1 MLYVKNLVECQVI
14 RNSGGG
20 FAEHIRHNGIK
31 RHIAN
36 SKGILKTV
44 LLTVFHRSEF
54 VAITGQFP
62 QNTDIL
68 SWDKAAFHQTDVEQ
82 VPNPFGVLCIV
93 FISLYRFHSFG
104 ISNDDTDAPLFQNV
118 EHRNLVFSRG
128 FHAHI
133 QTVVFVEPVSK
144 PIQICIKRRKALFS
158 GNLAANCPLAF

>member
-14 RNSGGG
+14 RDSGGG

-54 VAITGQFP
+54 VAIPGQFP
-62 QNTDIL
+62 QN
-68 SWDKAAFHQTDVEQ
+68 
-82 VPNPFGVLCIV
+82 
-93 FISLYRFHSFG
+93 
-104 ISNDDTDAPLFQNV
+104 TDAPLFQNV

-158 GNLAANCPLAF
+158 GNSAANCPLAF